1 MWLGKKFVAL
11 TETVTMLLVM
21 KDKEG
26 HSIKSTHEE
35 EKAYLE
41 YSKGKTL
48 GDSNNND
55 NVSST
60 SNISS
65 KVEEKLEIPTYDSQL
80 NDEN

>member
-11 TETVTMLLVM
+11 TETVEMLLVM

-26 HSIKSTHEE
+26 HSIKSKHEE

-48 GDSNNND
+48 
-55 NVSST
+55 
-60 SNISS
+60 
-65 KVEEKLEIPTYDSQL
+65 
-80 NDEN
+80 